1 MFFVQS
7 ILRCSNM
14 ATRRISTAC
23 RATSGRNTRLAAP
36 GSRQHFTPQLHNLR
50 QLQTAA
56 IRYDQQDANT
66 KAKHDTM
73 PNIVRGA
80 SKIFENADKAVAD
93 LKSGSIIL
101 SAGFGLCGTAGKNA
115 SRRNLL

>member
-23 RATSGRNTRLAAP
+23 GATSGRNTRLGAP
-36 GSRQHFTPQLHNLR
+36 GSR
-50 QLQTAA
+50 QTAA

-66 KAKHDTM
+66 KARHDTV

-101 SAGFGLCGTAGKNA
+101 SAGFGLCGTAGNT
-115 SRRNLL
+115 SRRTLL